1 MARYHGSGEL
11 IQTPLGPIRKLTKTE
26 MEARKRFYNSVEYIE
41 PIKNKQKTQIKK
53 IEDAF
58 PEIHQ
63 AIVRRLMND

>member
-1 MARYHGSGEL
+1 
-11 IQTPLGPIRKLTKTE
+11 